1 MANSLAN
8 SVRFL
13 LGYISIDQFDNSA
26 IHKTDQSNV
35 NMEKHEMFFCETL
48 NKDMLSDV
56 SKLE

>member
-13 LGYISIDQFDNSA
+13 LGFISIDQFGNSA
-26 IHKTDQSNV
+26 IHETDQSNI
-35 NMEKHEMFFCETL
+35 NMLKHEMFFCKTL